1 MDRRTFIKIGGA
13 LTIGTALG
21 QGFQFYQAVAESGG
35 EKTSALAKNKW
46 GMLIN
51 LTKCDAGCT
60 ACVDACRKENN
71 VPLFGDKE
79 RDIHWIRKA
88 AVKQKF
94 PNAKEQSVPLLCNH
108 CENPACVQVCPT
120 MASFVR
126 KDGIVLVD
134 KHRCIG
140 CRYCM
145 IACPYKARSF
155 VFKETHDWTN
165 KDVPKRMHGVVEKCD
180 LCVHRIDKGQKPAC
194 VEACANANKGAM
206 VFGDLNDPESE
217 ISKLIANN
225 AVQQIRA
232 DLGLKPK
239 VYYIG
244 L

>member
-1 MDRRTFIKIGGA
+1 
-13 LTIGTALG
+13 
-21 QGFQFYQAVAESGG
+21 
-35 EKTSALAKNKW
+35 
-46 GMLIN
+46 
-51 LTKCDAGCT
+51 
-60 ACVDACRKENN
+60 
-71 VPLFGDKE
+71 
-79 RDIHWIRKA
+79 
-88 AVKQKF
+88 
-94 PNAKEQSVPLLCNH
+94 
-108 CENPACVQVCPT
+108 
-120 MASFVR
+120 
-126 KDGIVLVD
+126 
-134 KHRCIG
+134 
-140 CRYCM
+140 M

-180 LCVHRIDKGQKPAC
+180 LCVHRIDKEQKPAC

-206 VFGDLNDPESE
+206 VFGDLNDTESE